1 MSTSEAYETFN
12 TDFLRIHQYQRLKIF
27 HIEPAKSAMT
37 IHQSFDGTGDSLV
50 YGTLRQWKNQNISF
64 RDLEMNQ
71 AMQEY
76 LMPTAIIDSDH
87 DAIKQYAADA
97 VRGASGDPVDRAVR
111 LYYAVRDRI
120 WYDPYLPFYRP
131 EHYRASNVLKTGR
144 AFCIG
149 KATLLCA
156 LGRACGI
163 PSRVGFADVRNHLAT
178 RQLLEFLGSDLFTYH
193 GFTEFYLNGE
203 WLKAT
208 PAFNVQLCQR
218 HRVRP
223 LEFNGR
229 EDSIFHPF
237 NLEKKQFMEYVA
249 DHGTYADVPVDK
261 IVEGWRKVYGD
272 NRVRQWIEGYE
283 ASAGG
288 PGRDFDSEEAI

>member
-1 MSTSEAYETFN
+1 MDKQFE
-12 TDFLRIHQYQRLKIF
+12 QY
-27 HIEPAKSAMT
+27 
-37 IHQSFDGTGDSLV
+37 LV
-50 YGTLRQWKNQNISF
+50 
-64 RDLEMNQ
+64 
-71 AMQEY
+71 
-76 LMPTAIIDSDH
+76 PTAIIDSDH
-87 DAIKQYAADA
+87 DAIKDYAATAVKDA
-97 VRGASGDPVDRAVR
+97 ADDPVEKSIS
-111 LYYAVRDRI
+111 LYYSVRDGI

-131 EHYRASNVLKTGR
+131 EHYRASNVLKRGR

-178 RQLLEFLGSDLFTYH
+178 KQLLEFLGSDLFTYH

-208 PAFNVQLCQR
+208 PAFNIQLCQK
-218 HRVRP
+218 HKVIP
-223 LEFNGR
+223 LEFTGR

-249 DHGTYADVPVDK
+249 DHGAYADIPVDE
-261 IVEGWRKVYGD
+261 IVEGWRKVYGEE
-272 NRVRQWIEGYE
+272 RVERWIEGYE
-283 ASAGG
+283 ASRGVA
-288 PGRDFDSEEAI
+288 GRDFDSEDVA